1 MIHQND
7 MQFQQKYIE
16 IPVGNFNINIKKV
29 TLKCTQKCKDLGG
42 QKETKKRTKFKNLLI
57 LISNLTINLQK
68 SREYSI
74 GIKEENEINGS
85 EYRVYVEKHT

>member
-42 QKETKKRTKFKNLLI
+42 QKETKKDKVQELVNINIKYNYKLI
-57 LISNLTINLQK
+57 
-68 SREYSI
+68 E
-74 GIKEENEINGS
+74 IKRIQHWNKG
-85 EYRVYVEKHT
+85 RK